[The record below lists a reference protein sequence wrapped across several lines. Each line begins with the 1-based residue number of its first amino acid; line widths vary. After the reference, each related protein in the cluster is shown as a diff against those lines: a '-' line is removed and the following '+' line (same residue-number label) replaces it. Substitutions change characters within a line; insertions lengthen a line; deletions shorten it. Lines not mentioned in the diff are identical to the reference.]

1 VSKLPDIEALLQ
13 RVTAREAKALQELHQ
28 AVSHSLLGVIL
39 SILKNQHEAEETL
52 QDVFLRIWKNSASYR
67 SDRGSAMSWL
77 ITVARNASLDRYRK
91 RVRQVSEQERAESD
105 LQENYTMPPATATDL
120 ILTAERREGIKV
132 AMTSLP
138 DEQREAIELAFF
150 AGHTQ
155 TEVAERLGV
164 PLGTI
169 KARIRR
175 GMQSLKPKL
184 LTESA

>member
-1 VSKLPDIEALLQ
+1 
-13 RVTAREAKALQELHQ
+13 
-28 AVSHSLLGVIL
+28 
-39 SILKNQHEAEETL
+39 
-52 QDVFLRIWKNSASYR
+52 
-67 SDRGSAMSWL
+67 
-77 ITVARNASLDRYRK
+77 
-91 RVRQVSEQERAESD
+91 
-105 LQENYTMPPATATDL
+105 
-120 ILTAERREGIKV
+120 V